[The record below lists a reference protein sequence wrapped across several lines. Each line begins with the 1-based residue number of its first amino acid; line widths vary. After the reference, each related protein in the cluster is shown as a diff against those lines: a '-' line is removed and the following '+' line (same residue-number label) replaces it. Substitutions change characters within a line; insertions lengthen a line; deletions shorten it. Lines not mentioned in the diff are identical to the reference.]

1 MKQRRM
7 EGRKEGD
14 KEGGKELR
22 KEGGKEGNLKTPVM
36 DMFSVVTN
44 YLPLSLNEG
53 ASFPR
58 RSLFV
63 LALMLTR
70 RARRQDPLTDAVISA
85 LCP

>member
-1 MKQRRM
+1 MKQRRKK
-7 EGRKEGD
+7 GRKEGH
-14 KEGGKELR
+14 KEGGTELR
-22 KEGGKEGNLKTPVM
+22 KEGQKEGNLKTPVM

-53 ASFPR
+53 ESFPR

-70 RARRQDPLTDAVISA
+70 QVRRQDPLTDFSA